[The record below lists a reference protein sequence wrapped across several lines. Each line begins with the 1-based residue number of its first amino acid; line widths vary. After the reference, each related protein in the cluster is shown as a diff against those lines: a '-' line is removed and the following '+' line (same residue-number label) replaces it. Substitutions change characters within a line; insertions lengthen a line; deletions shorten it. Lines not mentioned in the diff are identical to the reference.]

1 MLATFVLFASLPF
14 WIKGVGLY
22 PYLGVEVMIWVI
34 YALGFN
40 LLLGYGGLPSFGHGA
55 FFGVGAYAFGLSQI
69 HLGPGLW
76 LSLLFAL
83 VAGALAGAL
92 VAAFISHQRGRY
104 YALLTIAL

>member
-1 MLATFVLFASLPF
+1 MLLRTIRGWAPAPMLATFALFASLPF

-55 FFGVGAYAFGLSQI
+55 FFGVGAYAFGLAQL
-69 HLGPGLW
+69 HLAPNLW
-76 LSLLFAL
+76 LCLAAAI
-83 VAGALAGAL
+83 AG
-92 VAAFISHQRGRY
+92 R
-104 YALLTIAL
+104 